1 MRTNIVLDDVLIEE
15 AFKLAEDIHTK
26 KELIEVALREFVS
39 VRKTKSIKEIKG
51 MIQFSEDYDYKAMR
65 TAP

>member
-51 MIQFSEDYDYKAMR
+51 KIQFSEDYDYKAMR